1 MKADATLAADRGEFF
16 DWLNR
21 SGFIVCVHHGD
32 KNRVRAQGGLE
43 IFGIDAAEAINWQ
56 QRKFET
62 LMVLEMLES
71 MEDGM
76 VLRGR
81 GDQMAAARGVSSG
94 NAQNSKVARFG
105 SAARENYFVGFD
117 PKKVGESF
125 SRAINRRPRLP
136 AGCVNARRI
145 AEVVAQERHHC
156 GKRLRSERSR
166 GVVI

>member
-32 KNRVRAQGGLE
+32 KNRVRAQGGFE
-43 IFGIDAAEAINWQ
+43 IFGIDAAEAINRQ
-56 QRKFET
+56 QRKFEP

-81 GDQMAAARGVSSG
+81 SNQMAAARGVSSG
-94 NAQNSKVARFG
+94 NAQDSKVARFG
-105 SAARENYFVGFD
+105 SAGW
-117 PKKVGESF
+117 
-125 SRAINRRPRLP
+125 
-136 AGCVNARRI
+136 
-145 AEVVAQERHHC
+145 
-156 GKRLRSERSR
+156 
-166 GVVI
+166 